1 MGIAA
6 AALFA
11 AGPAL
16 AASVQ
21 PFDDTRKLCAGQS
34 ARLERLE
41 GIPRH
46 LLSAISVAE
55 SGRWDETRQATFAWP
70 WTVTAEG
77 EGRFFATKAGAVDHV
92 RALRARDVRNI
103 DVGCMQVNLYYHGG
117 AFAGLE
123 EAFDPP
129 TNVAYAARYL
139 KGLFDAARSWTQAAA
154 DYHSTTPERNRPYKR
169 KVVRLWNQIRRD
181 AAAGDRPARPVRFAR
196 PPAIDIER
204 TAAVDGAPSI
214 VLEVAPADAGRLV
227 TVGVEER
234 LAQVFL
240 NIIANAKSFSPPGG
254 VITITARRGR
264 DDVEVAEPR
273 VLRDSRRDQPGG
285 GDKRQAEAPQHPQR
299 DRHAG
304 LRQDQRHDENRHQH
318 HHRSPK

>member
-16 AASVQ
+16 AASMQ
-21 PFDDTRKLCAGQS
+21 PFDNTRELCAEQT
-34 ARLERLE
+34 ARLERLD

-46 LLSAISVAE
+46 LLSAISVVE
-55 SGRWDETRQATFAWP
+55 SGRWDEARQATFAWP

-77 EGRFFATKAGAVDHV
+77 EGRFFATKAEAVDYV

-123 EAFDPP
+123 EAFDPR

-154 DYHSTTPERNRPYKR
+154 DYHSTTPEHNRPYKL

-181 AAAGDRPARPVRFAR
+181 AAAAERGRQVRRATYT
-196 PPAIDIER
+196 PPAPIDRAR
-204 TAAVDGAPSI
+204 TAALNARLRAARAAAGTATATAGKAPGI
-214 VLEVAPADAGRLV
+214 RRGQPDAWRQVRAWRPGNVRPAAARRAAADTVRTQWRTGRRAI
-227 TVGVEER
+227 EP
-234 LAQVFL
+234 AAAF
-240 NIIANAKSFSPPGG
+240 
-254 VITITARRGR
+254 TARRKAQLEGW
-264 DDVEVAEPR
+264 
-273 VLRDSRRDQPGG
+273 RRTLVWRRGP
-285 GDKRQAEAPQHPQR
+285 
-299 DRHAG
+299 
-304 LRQDQRHDENRHQH
+304 
-318 HHRSPK
+318 S

>member
-21 PFDDTRKLCAGQS
+21 PFDNTRKLCAEQT
-34 ARLERLE
+34 ARLERLD

-55 SGRWDETRQATFAWP
+55 SGRWDAARRATFAWP

-77 EGRFFATKAGAVDHV
+77 EGRFFATKAEAVDHV
-92 RALRARDVRNI
+92 RALRARHVRNI

-154 DYHSTTPERNRPYKR
+154 DYHSTTPERNRPYKL

-181 AAAGDRPARPVRFAR
+181 AAAAERGRQVRRATYAPPVPIDGARTATLNARLRAARAAAGAAVPGKVPGIRRGQPDAWRQVRAWRPGNARP
-196 PPAIDIER
+196 
-204 TAAVDGAPSI
+204 S
-214 VLEVAPADAGRLV
+214 
-227 TVGVEER
+227 
-234 LAQVFL
+234 
-240 NIIANAKSFSPPGG
+240 
-254 VITITARRGR
+254 TARRVAADTVRTQWRTGR
-264 DDVEVAEPR
+264 RAMEPATAFTA
-273 VLRDSRRDQPGG
+273 LRRAQLESWRRTLVWRRG
-285 GDKRQAEAPQHPQR
+285 
-299 DRHAG
+299 
-304 LRQDQRHDENRHQH
+304 
-318 HHRSPK
+318 SS

>member
-1 MGIAA
+1 MAA

-21 PFDDTRKLCAGQS
+21 PFDNTRKLCTEQT
-34 ARLERLE
+34 ARLERLD

-55 SGRWDETRQATFAWP
+55 SGRWDAARQATFAWP

-77 EGRFFATKAGAVDHV
+77 EGRFFATKAEAVDHV
-92 RALRARDVRNI
+92 RSLWARDVRNI

-154 DYHSTTPERNRPYKR
+154 HYHSTTPARNRPYKL

-204 TAAVDGAPSI
+204 TAALNARLRAARAAAGAAVPGKVPGI
-214 VLEVAPADAGRLV
+214 RRGQPDAWRQVRAWRPGNARPA
-227 TVGVEER
+227 
-234 LAQVFL
+234 
-240 NIIANAKSFSPPGG
+240 
-254 VITITARRGR
+254 TARSVRLRPARG
-264 DDVEVAEPR
+264 
-273 VLRDSRRDQPGG
+273 
-285 GDKRQAEAPQHPQR
+285 
-299 DRHAG
+299 
-304 LRQDQRHDENRHQH
+304 
-318 HHRSPK
+318 

>member
-21 PFDDTRKLCAGQS
+21 PFDDTRKLCAGQT

-55 SGRWDETRQATFAWP
+55 SGRWDAARQATFAWP

-77 EGRFFATKAGAVDHV
+77 EGRFFATKAEAVDHV

-154 DYHSTTPERNRPYKR
+154 DYHSTTPERNRPYKL

-181 AAAGDRPARPVRFAR
+181 AAPGDQRARPVRIAR
-196 PPAIDIER
+196 PPAIDFER
-204 TAAVDGAPSI
+204 TAALNAR
-214 VLEVAPADAGRLV
+214 LRAARAAAGTAV
-227 TVGVEER
+227 
-234 LAQVFL
+234 
-240 NIIANAKSFSPPGG
+240 PGKVPG
-254 VITITARRGR
+254 I
-264 DDVEVAEPR
+264 
-273 VLRDSRRDQPGG
+273 RRDQP
-285 GDKRQAEAPQHPQR
+285 DAWRQVRAWRPGYARPSTARRVAADTVRTQWRTGRRAMEPAAAFTARRRAQLESWR
-299 DRHAG
+299 RTMVWRRG
-304 LRQDQRHDENRHQH
+304 
-318 HHRSPK
+318 SS

>member
-1 MGIAA
+1 MAA

-11 AGPAL
+11 AGPVL
-16 AASVQ
+16 AASTQ
-21 PFDDTRKLCAGQS
+21 PFDNTRKFCAEQT
-34 ARLERLE
+34 ARLERLD

-55 SGRWDETRQATFAWP
+55 SGRWDEARQATFAWP

-77 EGRFFATKAGAVDHV
+77 EGRFFATKAEAVDHV
-92 RALRARDVRNI
+92 RALQARDVRNI

-123 EAFDPP
+123 EALDPP

-154 DYHSTTPERNRPYKR
+154 HYHSTTPERNRPYKL

-204 TAAVDGAPSI
+204 TAALNARLRAARAAAGAAVPGKVPGI
-214 VLEVAPADAGRLV
+214 RRGQPDAW
-227 TVGVEER
+227 R
-234 LAQVFL
+234 LARAWRPG
-240 NIIANAKSFSPPGG
+240 IARPS
-254 VITITARRGR
+254 TARRVAADTVRRQWRTGR
-264 DDVEVAEPR
+264 RTIEPAAAFNA
-273 VLRDSRRDQPGG
+273 RRKAQLESWRRTLVWRRG
-285 GDKRQAEAPQHPQR
+285 
-299 DRHAG
+299 
-304 LRQDQRHDENRHQH
+304 
-318 HHRSPK
+318 SS

>member
-6 AALFA
+6 AALFG

-16 AASVQ
+16 AASAQ
-21 PFDDTRKLCAGQS
+21 PFDNTRKLCAEQT
-34 ARLERLE
+34 ARLERLD

-55 SGRWDETRQATFAWP
+55 SGRWDEARQATFAWP

-77 EGRFFATKAGAVDHV
+77 EGRFFATKAEAVDHV

-103 DVGCMQVNLYYHGG
+103 DIGCMQVNLYYHGG

-154 DYHSTTPERNRPYKR
+154 HYHSTTPERNRPYKL

-181 AAAGDRPARPVRFAR
+181 AAAGGRPVRPVRFAR

-204 TAAVDGAPSI
+204 TAALNARLRAARAAAGAAVPGKVPGIRRGQPDAWRQARTWRPGIARPS
-214 VLEVAPADAGRLV
+214 
-227 TVGVEER
+227 
-234 LAQVFL
+234 
-240 NIIANAKSFSPPGG
+240 
-254 VITITARRGR
+254 TARRVAADTVRTQWRTGR
-264 DDVEVAEPR
+264 RAIEPTAAFTA
-273 VLRDSRRDQPGG
+273 RRKAQLESWRRTLVWRRG
-285 GDKRQAEAPQHPQR
+285 
-299 DRHAG
+299 
-304 LRQDQRHDENRHQH
+304 
-318 HHRSPK
+318 SS

>member
-16 AASVQ
+16 AASAQ
-21 PFDDTRKLCAGQS
+21 PFDNTRKICAEQT
-34 ARLERLE
+34 ARLERLD

-46 LLSAISVAE
+46 LLSAISMAE
-55 SGRWDETRQATFAWP
+55 SGRWDEARQATFAWP

-77 EGRFFATKAGAVDHV
+77 EGRFFATKAEAVDHV

-103 DVGCMQVNLYYHGG
+103 DVGCMQVNMYYHGG

-154 DYHSTTPERNRPYKR
+154 HYHSTTPERNRPYKL
-169 KVVRLWNQIRRD
+169 KVVL
-181 AAAGDRPARPVRFAR
+181 ACCLGFVL
-196 PPAIDIER
+196 
-204 TAAVDGAPSI
+204 AAVGRCRVHPHVPS
-214 VLEVAPADAGRLV
+214 V
-227 TVGVEER
+227 
-234 LAQVFL
+234 
-240 NIIANAKSFSPPGG
+240 
-254 VITITARRGR
+254 
-264 DDVEVAEPR
+264 
-273 VLRDSRRDQPGG
+273 
-285 GDKRQAEAPQHPQR
+285 
-299 DRHAG
+299 
-304 LRQDQRHDENRHQH
+304 
-318 HHRSPK
+318 

>member
-16 AASVQ
+16 AESVQ
-21 PFDDTRKLCAGQS
+21 PFDDTRKLCAEQT

-46 LLSAISVAE
+46 LLSAVSVVE
-55 SGRWDETRQATFAWP
+55 TGRWDAARQATFAWP

-77 EGRFFATKAGAVDHV
+77 EGRFFATKAEAVDHV

-139 KGLFDAARSWTQAAA
+139 KGLFDAARSWTEAAA
-154 DYHSTTPERNRPYKR
+154 DYHSTTPERNRPYKL

-204 TAAVDGAPSI
+204 TAALNARLRAARAAAGIAVPGKVPGIRRGQPDAWRQVRAWRPGYARPSTTRR
-214 VLEVAPADAGRLV
+214 VAADTVRTQWRTGRRAMEPATA
-227 TVGVEER
+227 
-234 LAQVFL
+234 F
-240 NIIANAKSFSPPGG
+240 
-254 VITITARRGR
+254 TARRR
-264 DDVEVAEPR
+264 AQLE
-273 VLRDSRRDQPGG
+273 SWRRTLVWRRG
-285 GDKRQAEAPQHPQR
+285 
-299 DRHAG
+299 
-304 LRQDQRHDENRHQH
+304 
-318 HHRSPK
+318 SS

>member
-21 PFDDTRKLCAGQS
+21 PFDNTRKLCAEQT
-34 ARLERLE
+34 ARLERLD

-55 SGRWDETRQATFAWP
+55 SGRWDEARQATFAWP

-77 EGRFFATKAGAVDHV
+77 EGRFFATKAEAVDHV
-92 RALRARDVRNI
+92 RSLRARDVRNI

-154 DYHSTTPERNRPYKR
+154 HYHSTTPEHNRPYKL

-181 AAAGDRPARPVRFAR
+181 AAAGNRPARPVRFAR

-204 TAAVDGAPSI
+204 TAALNARLRAARAAAGTAVPGKVPGIRRGQPDAWRQVRAWRPGYARPS
-214 VLEVAPADAGRLV
+214 
-227 TVGVEER
+227 
-234 LAQVFL
+234 
-240 NIIANAKSFSPPGG
+240 
-254 VITITARRGR
+254 TARRVAADTVRTQWRTGR
-264 DDVEVAEPR
+264 RAIEPAAAFIA
-273 VLRDSRRDQPGG
+273 RRKAQ
-285 GDKRQAEAPQHPQR
+285 
-299 DRHAG
+299 
-304 LRQDQRHDENRHQH
+304 LENWR
-318 HHRSPK
+318 RTLVWRRGPS

>member
-6 AALFA
+6 AALFG
-11 AGPAL
+11 AGPAP
-16 AASVQ
+16 AASAQ
-21 PFDDTRKLCAGQS
+21 PFDNTRKICAEQT
-34 ARLERLE
+34 ARLERLD

-46 LLSAISVAE
+46 LLSAISMAE
-55 SGRWDETRQATFAWP
+55 SGRWDKARQATFAWP

-77 EGRFFATKAGAVDHV
+77 EGRFFATKAKAVDHV
-92 RALRARDVRNI
+92 RALRARHVRNI

-123 EAFDPP
+123 EALDPP

-154 DYHSTTPERNRPYKR
+154 HYHSTTPERNRPYKL

-204 TAAVDGAPSI
+204 TAALNARLRAARAAAGAAVPGKVPGIRRGRPDAWRQARTWRPGNARPS
-214 VLEVAPADAGRLV
+214 
-227 TVGVEER
+227 
-234 LAQVFL
+234 
-240 NIIANAKSFSPPGG
+240 
-254 VITITARRGR
+254 TARRVAADTVRTQWRTGR
-264 DDVEVAEPR
+264 RAMEPAAAFIA
-273 VLRDSRRDQPGG
+273 RRKAQLESWRRTLVWRRG
-285 GDKRQAEAPQHPQR
+285 
-299 DRHAG
+299 
-304 LRQDQRHDENRHQH
+304 
-318 HHRSPK
+318 SS